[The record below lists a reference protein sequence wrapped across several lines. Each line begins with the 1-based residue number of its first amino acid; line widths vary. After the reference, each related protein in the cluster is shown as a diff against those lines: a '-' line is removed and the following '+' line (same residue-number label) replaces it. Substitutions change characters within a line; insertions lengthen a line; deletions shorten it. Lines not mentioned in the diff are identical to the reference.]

1 MKNNM
6 ERILICAEESI
17 CTITSD
23 IEIDLLI
30 KLLTKKKEE
39 IIKKYP
45 EAVDNRIEVL
55 VEYDTEYRE
64 CELSIGYIR
73 KENDTEY
80 RCRMRADENMKREK
94 NAALRRAIDSNK
106 EEAVAYLKSIG
117 VI

>member
-1 MKNNM
+1 M
-6 ERILICAEESI
+6 ERILKCAEESI

-23 IEIDLLI
+23 MEIDLLI

-45 EAVDNRIEVL
+45 EAVENRIEVL
-55 VEYDTEYRE
+55 VDYDEEYRE

-73 KENDTEY
+73 KENDAEY
-80 RCRMRADENMKREK
+80 RCRMKSIECEK
-94 NAALRRAIDSNK
+94 IAKSNALKRAIDLNK
-106 EEAVAYLKSIG
+106 EEAISYLKSIG

>member
-6 ERILICAEESI
+6 ERILKCAEESI

-23 IEIDLLI
+23 MEIDLLI

-73 KENDTEY
+73 KETDAEY
-80 RCRMRADENMKREK
+80 RCRMKSIENENKAK
-94 NAALRRAIDSNK
+94 NAALRRMIDSNK
-106 EEAVAYLKSIG
+106 EEAISYLKSIG